1 MKTVIALSMLMV
13 FGFAQ
18 AEFLPE
24 DHDGFKRPNH
34 SVQHLSKRPYVAP
47 VKDKEVLEGAT
58 VVEEQNQKP
67 NKLNLHMLGRKPYA
81 SQE

>member
-1 MKTVIALSMLMV
+1 MKSIVALSMLMV

-47 VKDKEVLEGAT
+47 VKEVLEGAT
-58 VVEEQNQKP
+58 VVEEEKQKP